1 MGKSIIT
8 VIFAGCACGLLAY
21 GQSNSATQPNTSDRM
36 FMQKAAEAN
45 MAEVQLGKL
54 AQQKGELVSVQ
65 KFGQRME
72 KDHSQANQ
80 QLQSIASSQ
89 GVTLPTSLNAK
100 DQALYDRL
108 SGLSGSAF
116 DRAYM
121 RAMVNDHMHD
131 VSEFQRE
138 SEVAHDQAVRNFA
151 ANTLPTLEDHLHMA
165 RKVRHDLGI
174 SATAEANHTPESA
187 LQK

>member
-1 MGKSIIT
+1 MGKNFIT
-8 VIFAGCACGLLAY
+8 VIFTGCACGLLAY
-21 GQSNSATQPNTSDRM
+21 GQSNSTTPSDSM

-45 MAEVQLGKL
+45 TAEVQLGKL

-65 KFGQRME
+65 NFGKRMAN
-72 KDHSQANQ
+72 DHSQANE
-80 QLQSIASSQ
+80 QLQSIASTA
-89 GVTLPTSLNAK
+89 GVTLPTALNAK

-121 RAMVNDHMHD
+121 RAMVADHMRD
-131 VSEFQRE
+131 VSQFQKE
-138 SEVAHDQAVRNFA
+138 SETAQDQAVRNFA
-151 ANTLPTLEDHLHMA
+151 SNTLPTLEDHLRKA